1 MFDSATK
8 ESFKDGQVIF
18 EEGSSGDWIYVIL
31 SGSVEISKMVNNK
44 KFIIEI
50 LREGD
55 LFGGAS
61 FLGMVER
68 QTTAITAGKT
78 EVGIIDRAPLDEEF
92 NKLSAEFRTVLLA
105 TVNSSNKVIGRAC
118 EFTVRKHPRVQ
129 KSLALS
135 YQDHTGFVEAY
146 TGNISQGGLFIKT
159 NKPLEMGEE
168 FLLKLTL
175 PGISNALNIKCKVMW
190 ARKSQLDVK
199 RPAGMGVQFC
209 KMATDQYTILKQ
221 YLKTVMGHAR

>member
-8 ESFKDGQVIF
+8 ELYKDGHVIF

-44 KFIIEI
+44 KYIIEV
-50 LREGD
+50 LHEGD

-61 FLGMVER
+61 FLGMMER
-68 QTTAITAGKT
+68 KTTAISIGKTTAGI
-78 EVGIIDRAPLDEEF
+78 VDRTPLDEEF

-105 TVNSSNKVIGRAC
+105 TVMSCNKVIDRAC

-135 YQDHTGFVEAY
+135 YQDHTGFVKAF
-146 TGNISQGGLFIKT
+146 TGNISQGGLFIRSK
-159 NKPLEMGEE
+159 KPLEMGEE

-175 PGISNALNIKCKVMW
+175 PGIPNALNIKCKVMW
-190 ARKSQLDVK
+190 VRKSQLDIK

-209 KMATDQYTILKQ
+209 KMASDDYTILKQ
-221 YLKTVMGHAR
+221 YLKTVLGHAR

>member
-18 EEGSSGDWIYVIL
+18 REGTSGDWIYIIL
-31 SGSVEISKMVNNK
+31 SGSVEISKTVNNK
-44 KFIIEI
+44 KFIIEV
-50 LREGD
+50 LKEGD

-61 FLGMVER
+61 FLGMIER
-68 QTTAITAGKT
+68 KTTAIAIGKT
-78 EVGIIDRAPLDEEF
+78 SIGIVDRTPLDEEF
-92 NKLSAEFRTVLLA
+92 NKLSSEFRTVLLA
-105 TVNSSNKVIGRAC
+105 TVLSCNKVIDRAC
-118 EFTVRKHPRVQ
+118 KFTVRKHPRVK

-135 YQDHTGFVEAY
+135 YQDHSGFVKAY

-159 NKPLEMGEE
+159 KKPLEMDEE

-175 PGISNALNIKCKVMW
+175 PGIPNSLNIKSKVMW
-190 ARKSQLDVK
+190 VRKTQVDVR

-209 KMATDQYTILKQ
+209 KMATEEYTVLKQ
-221 YLKTVMGHAR
+221 YLKTVLGRTS